1 MRLLNMFKL
10 SFGSAALAAAVLLAA
25 SHSSALNFTCISAS
39 DAECLVGEAQFSA
52 TVSDLGG
59 GQALLTFSN
68 TGPDPSI
75 IADVYLDDD
84 ASVIMSIASI
94 QNGTGVE
101 FAVGASPG
109 NLPGGNNA
117 SPAFSATAGL
127 TADANAPT
135 GTGKNGA
142 DPGESFSLVLNLT
155 GSFADVEAAIDG
167 GTLRFGIHGQGL
179 GRTGGSKSFVS
190 GPGDPGR
197 PVPEPG
203 AALLFGAGAL
213 TIARRVRRR

>member
-1 MRLLNMFKL
+1 MFKL
-10 SFGSAALAAAVLLAA
+10 TFGSGALAAAVLLTAA
-25 SHSSALNFTCISAS
+25 HASALSFTCIRANGFSE
-39 DAECLVGEAQFSA
+39 AECLVGEAQFSA

-68 TGPDPSI
+68 SGPTPSI

-84 ASVIMSIASI
+84 ASVITSIASV
-94 QNGTGVE
+94 QNGAGVE
-101 FAVGASPG
+101 FAIGASPG

-117 SPAFSATAGL
+117 SPAFSATTGL

-179 GRTGGSKSFVS
+179 GRTGGSESFVS
-190 GPGDPGR
+190 GPGDPGGQ
-197 PVPEPG
+197 VPEPG
-203 AALLFGAGAL
+203 AALLFAAGAL